1 MKTYLKIKIKSLAE
15 EAKLIR
21 AEERK
26 FKKHAEGSIGR
37 QIFWGLRGH
46 RIKDVRSESRSALL
60 AYGFLRGRSYLQM
73 EPKCEIGPDWKRVE
87 AIVMKYAY
95 GAAAQDVKQRF
106 ADWKDGKKADD
117 KAAIAA

>member
-21 AEERK
+21 AEEKK
-26 FKKHAEGSIGR
+26 FKGRPEGSLGR
-37 QIFWGLRGH
+37 QIFWGLREH

-73 EPKCEIGPDWKRVE
+73 ERNCELGPDWKRVE
-87 AIVMKYAY
+87 AIVTKYAY

-106 ADWKDGKKADD
+106 AEWKDGKKADD